1 MSRGNANEGLMTRAK
16 GEIAS
21 MRRFW
26 NGCDKPTP
34 EEVKK
39 LVVSAGMGII
49 AIGVT
54 GFAIK
59 TISYPI
65 FRFLSGASMV

>member
-1 MSRGNANEGLMTRAK
+1 MSGKGSNDGLIAKAK

-26 NGCDKPTP
+26 YGCDKPTS

-39 LVVSAGMGII
+39 LIVSTGMGIV

-65 FRFLSGASMV
+65 FRLLSGASMM